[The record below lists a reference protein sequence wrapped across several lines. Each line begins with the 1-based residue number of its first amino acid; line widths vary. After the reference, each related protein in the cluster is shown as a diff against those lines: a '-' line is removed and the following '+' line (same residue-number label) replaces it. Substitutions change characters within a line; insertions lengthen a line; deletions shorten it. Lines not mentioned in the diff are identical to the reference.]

1 MSEQWN
7 QWEPI
12 ANSEGKYGI
21 YRLCETK
28 EGLELICRH
37 EDLDRNM
44 RLLFDHHVYAYTDTN
59 ETLALQRFKAI
70 DEQAGLI
77 SYAYWSFF
85 TVENSHYIK
94 RLSEQTCGQ
103 VDTYYLK
110 HFAFI
115 TSDSM
120 TDIISAYEPKVSWIM
135 HDLPEPESYDE
146 DDE

>member
-1 MSEQWN
+1 MIEQWK

-12 ANSEGKYGI
+12 ADSEGKYGI
-21 YRLCETK
+21 YRLCESK

-44 RLLFDHHVYAYTDTN
+44 RLLFEHHVYAYTDTN
-59 ETLALQRFKAI
+59 ETLALQRFRAI
-70 DEQAGLI
+70 DEQVGLV
-77 SYAYWSFF
+77 SYAHWSFF
-85 TVENSHYIK
+85 IVENSNYIK
-94 RLSEQTCGQ
+94 RLSEQASGIFDTCH
-103 VDTYYLK
+103 LK

-120 TDIISAYEPKVSWIM
+120 TDIISVCEPKVSWIM
-135 HDLPEPESYDE
+135 YDLPGPESDDE

>member
-1 MSEQWN
+1 MNEHWK

-21 YRLCETK
+21 YRFCERA

-37 EDLDRNM
+37 DDLDRNM
-44 RLLFDHHVYAYTDTN
+44 KLLFEHHVYAYTNTN
-59 ETLALQRFKAI
+59 ETLTLQRLGAI
-70 DEQAGLI
+70 GKQPGLI
-77 SYAYWSFF
+77 SYGKWSFF
-85 TVENSHYIK
+85 TVENSNYIK
-94 RLSEQTCGQ
+94 RLSEQAGGL
-103 VDTYYLK
+103 VNISNLK

-120 TDIISAYEPKVSWIM
+120 TDVITSCEPKVSWIM
-135 HDLPEPESYDE
+135 YDLPEPESEDE